1 MQLYCFLWT
10 LAHCDICFA
19 KDNAETCTLS
29 ETLHNVSDV
38 WRSFYLTKA
47 RDLKLYVLILAGRQI
62 YLKFIKFYPHLE
74 QFKEQVSIVC
84 WSRTSKIWRAKK
96 TFNNR
101 TRQKM
106 PPVNLE
112 VWSRWS
118 RISLPVTIVC
128 SLSFPPLD
136 SLDIALIYPPPF
148 LTQLSKCLGRRK
160 RLKLTHSSVETIF
173 NFLLAG
179 WNESTRR
186 WSPNTSPCHSQ
197 SKSKRN
203 AVQI

>member
-1 MQLYCFLWT
+1 M
-10 LAHCDICFA
+10 A
-19 KDNAETCTLS
+19 KTNAQTCTLS
-29 ETLHNVSDV
+29 ETLHNVSDI
-38 WRSFYLTKA
+38 WRFLYLTKA
-47 RDLKLYVLILAGRQI
+47 RNLKLLVIRYFYSREADISEI
-62 YLKFIKFYPHLE
+62 YQVFSLE

-84 WSRTSKIWRAKK
+84 WSRASKIWFAKK
-96 TFNNR
+96 TFNIR

-112 VWSRWS
+112 GWSRWS

-136 SLDIALIYPPPF
+136 SSDIALIYPPPF

>member
-1 MQLYCFLWT
+1 MFV
-10 LAHCDICFA
+10 
-19 KDNAETCTLS
+19 
-29 ETLHNVSDV
+29 VS
-38 WRSFYLTKA
+38 RA
-47 RDLKLYVLILAGRQI
+47 
-62 YLKFIKFYPHLE
+62 
-74 QFKEQVSIVC
+74 
-84 WSRTSKIWRAKK
+84 SKIWRAKK

-101 TRQKM
+101 TRQKKS
-106 PPVNLE
+106 PVNLE
-112 VWSRWS
+112 GWSRWS

-136 SLDIALIYPPPF
+136 SSDIALIYPPPF

-186 WSPNTSPCHSQ
+186 WSPNTSPCHSR
-197 SKSKRN
+197 SKSRRN
-203 AVQI
+203 AVQIWTAKSCLTKVSILNVNWCNRFCAVNIGRILSRFLTAEFTCRIPWRERFCP